1 MRNFKCA
8 VLSLFSSEVSYI
20 EEKNLINFFYTKLT
34 LNTILFSGLN
44 FKMFYIWSLSNSKT
58 VALYKTFSSI
68 SKQASNCITYFKS
81 HLSGKIKKDCPF
93 KQDTIQNT
101 HICFSSNSGK
111 A

>member
-44 FKMFYIWSLSNSKT
+44 FKMFYI
-58 VALYKTFSSI
+58 
-68 SKQASNCITYFKS
+68 
-81 HLSGKIKKDCPF
+81 
-93 KQDTIQNT
+93 
-101 HICFSSNSGK
+101 
-111 A
+111 